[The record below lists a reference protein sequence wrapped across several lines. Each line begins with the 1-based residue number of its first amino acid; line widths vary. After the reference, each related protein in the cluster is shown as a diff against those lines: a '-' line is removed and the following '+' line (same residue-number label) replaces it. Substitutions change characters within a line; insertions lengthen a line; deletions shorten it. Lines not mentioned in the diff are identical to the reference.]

1 MIYEA
6 NEVHLINELQQII
19 TSWVVD
25 FRFSTSKI
33 GDDNKDVT
41 PLVHKY
47 YLPERVA
54 PPRPEVIPSQLQPS
68 KLVISDPPLP
78 PPDVEP
84 EYPSIIIRPAS
95 GKDDE
100 DTASNIRFSEFE
112 VDIIAVFSE
121 LDKNERFEFCLL
133 AIKLIRQQLAKL
145 PNGVIANQY
154 QLQPTRPWQLYD
166 NQQAPQAG
174 ISLTTTWRYML
185 PQPGVNLLDF

>member
-47 YLPERVA
+47 YLPERIA
-54 PPRPEVIPSQLQPS
+54 PPRSELGKSA
-68 KLVISDPPLP
+68 ISDPPLP
-78 PPDVEP
+78 PPEAEP

-95 GKDDE
+95 GKDDTDSE
-100 DTASNIRFSEFE
+100 KNMRYSEFE
-112 VDIIAVFSE
+112 VDIIAVVSE

-145 PNGVIANQY
+145 PNGVLANQY